1 MNNCLITIMDMIKQR
16 GYNIVKNDDE
26 KITWINNN
34 EENIVVFKTIINK
47 FNVDNIKQT
56 VFILNNIKIN
66 HCIVIYLDSITSM
79 AKKLIESSVDIK
91 FELFTCE
98 ELQYNITK
106 HRLVP
111 KHIKLNE
118 EECKEFKSKHG
129 VNFSILLTSD
139 PVSRFFN
146 FQRGDII
153 KIIRTDNDTSYI
165 THRIVKG

>member
-1 MNNCLITIMDMIKQR
+1 MIKQR

-66 HCIVIYLDSITSM
+66 HFIVIYLDSITSM

-129 VNFSILLTSD
+129 VNYSIL
-139 PVSRFFN
+139 
-146 FQRGDII
+146 
-153 KIIRTDNDTSYI
+153 
-165 THRIVKG
+165 